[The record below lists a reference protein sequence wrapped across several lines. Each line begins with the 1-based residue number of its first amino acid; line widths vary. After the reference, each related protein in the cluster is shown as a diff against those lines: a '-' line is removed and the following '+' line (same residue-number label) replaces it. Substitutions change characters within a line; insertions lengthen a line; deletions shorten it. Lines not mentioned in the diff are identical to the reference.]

1 MGRIL
6 VVDDDVE
13 IRNILRNLLES
24 AGFEVQIASNG
35 RDAIDRFR
43 ANPADMIITDIVMP
57 EMDGLTMIVG
67 LKSEFPDVKIIVTS
81 SGGPMKSDTLLD
93 IAEEIGAVQALLKP
107 FNKDELLA
115 VVNSTLAS
123 S

>member
-35 RDAIDRFR
+35 RDAIDRFK
-43 ANPADMIITDIVMP
+43 ANPADIIITDIVMP

-67 LKSEFPDVKIIVTS
+67 LKNEFPDVKIIVTS

-93 IAEEIGAVQALLKP
+93 IAEEIGAVQGLLKP
-107 FNKDELLA
+107 FNKDELLE
-115 VVNSTLAS
+115 VIKSTLES
-123 S
+123 